1 MKKKIMKT
9 NHEIKNGVVFAVELQ
24 KMRTKWNFSYF

>member
-1 MKKKIMKT
+1 MKK

-24 KMRTKWNFSYF
+24 KMRTKWIFSYF